1 MNVVV
6 LIGNGFDIGMGL
18 DTRYSDFINWYLQQ
32 KTLEDPIICQFREQ
46 IAQNKSTWADAER
59 AFGQMSF
66 SEMSNDV
73 VHAAQ
78 LCLSDFQR
86 NLCAY
91 LDEQNARFKKEKVTD
106 KLREQ
111 FRKTLIELLK
121 EIRAKKCQELRLFD
135 FNAAHLNITPINF
148 NYTFAFD
155 ELIGFDKRNIL
166 GETQRNPPVIS
177 HATFNECI
185 HVHGDLKNPNNVL
198 FGVNDDTQIKDE
210 NLAKVSNKSGLFQK
224 PKMAIVCKGRNYEKA
239 QAFLERA
246 DIVLLFGLSCGVTDK
261 NWWNLILKRFFNN
274 QLYILFYEHGEDATK
289 TQTANGRL
297 MLKQEIMSKFFST
310 VGETQEGI
318 LKSGLEE
325 KFDIIDYGPHINPD
339 GQEKYCDPL
348 HLGWFGEKLIR
359 KTNRTHEESIKY
371 LKEEF

>member
-1 MNVVV
+1 MGIFSMNVVV

-32 KTLEDPIICQFREQ
+32 KTSDNPIIRQFREQ
-46 IAQNKSTWADAER
+46 IAQDKSTWADAER
-59 AFGQMSF
+59 AFGKMSF

-135 FNAAHLNITPINF
+135 FIAAHLNITTINF

-166 GETQRNPPVIS
+166 GETQRNPPAIS

-224 PKMAIVCKGRNYEKA
+224 PRKSSS
-239 QAFLERA
+239 
-246 DIVLLFGLSCGVTDK
+246 LFGKSRHRIIV
-261 NWWNLILKRFFNN
+261 RFV
-274 QLYILFYEHGEDATK
+274 
-289 TQTANGRL
+289 
-297 MLKQEIMSKFFST
+297 MWC
-310 VGETQEGI
+310 
-318 LKSGLEE
+318 
-325 KFDIIDYGPHINPD
+325 D
-339 GQEKYCDPL
+339 G
-348 HLGWFGEKLIR
+348 
-359 KTNRTHEESIKY
+359 
-371 LKEEF
+371 